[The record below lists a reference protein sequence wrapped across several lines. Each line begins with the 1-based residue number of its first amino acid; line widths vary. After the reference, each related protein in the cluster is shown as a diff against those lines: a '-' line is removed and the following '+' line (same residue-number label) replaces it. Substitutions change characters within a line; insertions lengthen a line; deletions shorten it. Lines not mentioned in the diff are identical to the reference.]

1 MTRPCHGSA
10 PDIAGQDIA
19 NPIAMIASLAMAL
32 RHSLDQQDLADKID
46 NAIKS
51 FIQQGHRTK
60 DISTN
65 DEYVKTSEVAS
76 ILIGI
81 LKNG

>member
-1 MTRPCHGSA
+1 
-10 PDIAGQDIA
+10 
-19 NPIAMIASLAMAL
+19 MIQKY
-32 RHSLDQQDLADKID
+32 SLDQKELSNSID
-46 NAIKS
+46 RAIKE
-51 FIQQGHRTK
+51 FIAKGYRTK

>member
-1 MTRPCHGSA
+1 
-10 PDIAGQDIA
+10 
-19 NPIAMIASLAMAL
+19 MIASLGMAL
-32 RHSLDQQDLADKID
+32 KYSLEQKELADKID
-46 NAIKS
+46 AAIKE
-51 FIQQGHRTK
+51 FISQGYRTK

-65 DEYVKTSEVAS
+65 DEYVKTSEVAA

>member
-1 MTRPCHGSA
+1 MN
-10 PDIAGQDIA
+10 IA
-19 NPIAMIASLAMAL
+19 NPIAMIASLGMAL
-32 RHSLDQQDLADKID
+32 KYSLEQKELADKID
-46 NAIKS
+46 AAIKE
-51 FIQQGHRTK
+51 FISQGYRTK

-65 DEYVKTSEVAS
+65 DEYVKTSEVAA

>member
-1 MTRPCHGSA
+1 M
-10 PDIAGQDIA
+10 DVA
-19 NPIAMIASLAMAL
+19 NPIAMIASLGMAL
-32 RHSLDQQDLADKID
+32 KYSLDQKELSDSID
-46 NAIKS
+46 GAIKQ
-51 FIQQGHRTK
+51 FIAKGYRTK
-60 DISTN
+60 DISTS

>member
-1 MTRPCHGSA
+1 MLSKNLLPKGY
-10 PDIAGQDIA
+10 
-19 NPIAMIASLAMAL
+19 
-32 RHSLDQQDLADKID
+32 
-46 NAIKS
+46 
-51 FIQQGHRTK
+51 RTK

>member
-1 MTRPCHGSA
+1 M
-10 PDIAGQDIA
+10 DIA
-19 NPIAMIASLAMAL
+19 NPIAMIASLGMAL
-32 RHSLDQQDLADKID
+32 KYSLDQKVLSDRID
-46 NAIKS
+46 HAIKE
-51 FIQQGHRTK
+51 FIAKGYRTK